1 MEFYYKVKRLE
12 INDKQIDFNLFDYDL
27 HKKKQI
33 HNEGLDIISNCIYK
47 KGCWSTL
54 ETELLIEIMKGGG
67 HNFIDLG
74 CHIGFFSVIANSYN
88 NNVLAIDKNENFVSI
103 LEETIEDNN
112 LTNLNIKNMVIDENV
127 GRKFFEKYDKI
138 RCVKISL
145 NGQEVGA
152 INLFKNLL
160 KEKKIDY
167 LFINFKKDVKG
178 YIFLLKVIQKY
189 GYKIYD
195 LGIQVNN
202 KFSEETNHLKSIN
215 KYSLQNKNLK
225 NYLNNLEFNE
235 TLLLLEKK

>member
-1 MEFYYKVKRLE
+1 MEFNYKVKRLE

-27 HKKKQI
+27 HKKNKI

-67 HNFIDLG
+67 HNFVDLG
-74 CHIGFFSVIANSYN
+74 CHIGFFSVIANCYN
-88 NNVLAIDKNENFVSI
+88 NNVLAIDKNENFLSV

-112 LTNLNIKNMVIDENV
+112 LVNLTIKNMVIDGNV
-127 GRKFFEKYDKI
+127 KKECFEKFDKI

-145 NGQEVGA
+145 NGQEIGA

-167 LFINFKKDVKG
+167 MLVNFRKDQKG

-195 LGIQVNN
+195 LGIQQNIKYN
-202 KFSEETNHLKSIN
+202 EETNHLKSIN
-215 KYSLQNKNLK
+215 KYSLQRKNLK
-225 NYLNNLEFNE
+225 IYLNNIKLNE
-235 TLLLLEKK
+235 TLLLLEKN

>member
-1 MEFYYKVKRLE
+1 MGFNYKVKRLE

-27 HKKKQI
+27 HKKNEI

-54 ETELLIEIMKGGG
+54 ETELLIEIMKDGGY
-67 HNFIDLG
+67 NFVDLG
-74 CHIGFFSVIANSYN
+74 CHIGFFSVIVNCYN
-88 NNVLAIDKNENFVSI
+88 NNVLAIDKNKNFLLV
-103 LEETIEDNN
+103 LEKTIEDNN
-112 LTNLNIKNMVIDENV
+112 LVNLNFENMIIDENV
-127 GRKFFEKYDKI
+127 GREYFEKFDKI

-160 KEKKIDY
+160 KVKKIDY
-167 LFINFKKDVKG
+167 IFVNFKKDTKG
-178 YIFLLKVIQKY
+178 YIFLLKIIKKY

-195 LGIQVNN
+195 LGIQQNMKYN
-202 KFSEETNHLKSIN
+202 EKTNHLDN
-215 KYSLQNKNLK
+215 LETYSLENKNLK
-225 NYLNNLEFNE
+225 NYLNNLEFKE